1 MADSWPSYP
10 NAVDGPVRDLR
21 GRAVT
26 TTRELVE
33 NRIAVEAAESA
44 AAG

>member
-1 MADSWPSYP
+1 MAEEIGDAS
-10 NAVDGPVRDLR
+10 
-21 GRAVT
+21 RAN
-26 TTRELVE
+26 RELVE